1 MIKLRDW
8 WAEGHFMEVDGHQIF
23 TQVRGV
29 GPTLV
34 FLHGFPTSSHDWAE
48 IIADLAPDFRCVTF
62 DYLGFG
68 ASDKPL
74 DANYSSIVQTDR
86 ALKILLNLGVTKA
99 TIIGHDLG
107 GILLQQLLHRA
118 LNGETTLEIE
128 QAIFAKS
135 SVYPQL
141 YRPTPTQLAL
151 VDPAQ
156 GKLLAR
162 RITRETL
169 GASMAA
175 MFPTNAPSSDRVDDL
190 WLAISRND
198 GQHLWPE
205 QLIYMAERAKLGGGW
220 VEAMRQTRTPLG
232 FIYGIADPISGAH
245 ILAEVETDLPSAR
258 RIGLAGLGHYPQIE
272 SAPEFS
278 AVLRTLVQQTARAS

>member
-1 MIKLRDW
+1 
-8 WAEGHFMEVDGHQIF
+8 
-23 TQVRGV
+23 
-29 GPTLV
+29 
-34 FLHGFPTSSHDWAE
+34 
-48 IIADLAPDFRCVTF
+48 
-62 DYLGFG
+62 
-68 ASDKPL
+68 
-74 DANYSSIVQTDR
+74 
-86 ALKILLNLGVTKA
+86 
-99 TIIGHDLG
+99 
-107 GILLQQLLHRA
+107 
-118 LNGETTLEIE
+118 
-128 QAIFAKS
+128 
-135 SVYPQL
+135 
-141 YRPTPTQLAL
+141 LAL

-169 GASMAA
+169 GASMAT
-175 MFPTNAPSSDRVDDL
+175 MFPTNPPTSDRVDDL

-205 QLIYMAERAKLGGGW
+205 QLVYMAERAKLGEGW

-245 ILAEVETDLPSAR
+245 ILAEVETDLPGAR

-278 AVLRTLVQQTARAS
+278 AALRAFLHQTPRPS

>member
-1 MIKLRDW
+1 
-8 WAEGHFMEVDGHQIF
+8 
-23 TQVRGV
+23 
-29 GPTLV
+29 
-34 FLHGFPTSSHDWAE
+34 
-48 IIADLAPDFRCVTF
+48 
-62 DYLGFG
+62 
-68 ASDKPL
+68 
-74 DANYSSIVQTDR
+74 
-86 ALKILLNLGVTKA
+86 
-99 TIIGHDLG
+99 
-107 GILLQQLLHRA
+107 
-118 LNGETTLEIE
+118 
-128 QAIFAKS
+128 
-135 SVYPQL
+135 
-141 YRPTPTQLAL
+141 LAL